1 MKTYEVT
8 DSLQDN
14 NFLYVY
20 PYNENTSDREF
31 QNVSLKRIYFRKYKI
46 IKIRTFKKNQVLHKK
61 NQGCNQGK
69 SITQ

>member
-20 PYNENTSDREF
+20 PYNENT
-31 QNVSLKRIYFRKYKI
+31 I
-46 IKIRTFKKNQVLHKK
+46 IFYMFTPITRTLVTGNFKMLVWKESIFVNIR
-61 NQGCNQGK
+61 
-69 SITQ
+69 